1 MSYKNLEIWKLSRE
15 NVIGIHKMTLTEI
28 PKFELY
34 EEGSQIRRSSKSVKT
49 NIVEGYG
56 RREYKQDFIRFLTFS
71 LASNDET
78 LDHLETLWETESL
91 KNEELYNELHE
102 KIDKLGRKLNLFL
115 NLLKNTDTSMEI
127 TALHYSFITERKLI
141 HLQTGRSGEQKF
153 FPGGTE

>member
-15 NVIGIHKMTLTEI
+15 IVIGIHKMTLTEI

-56 RREYKQDFIRFLTFS
+56 RREYKQEFIRFLTFS

-102 KIDKLGRKLNLFL
+102 KIDKLGRKLNLFI
-115 NLLKNTDTSMEI
+115 KGVEEHHQS
-127 TALHYSFITERKLI
+127 K
-141 HLQTGRSGEQKF
+141 K
-153 FPGGTE
+153 